1 MSVISARRTPVE
13 LLADLGAYRQLV
25 VNLTIRDLR
34 LKYKGSALG
43 VLWSL
48 LNPLIMMV
56 IYTAVFSVF
65 LRVITVPNY
74 WALVL
79 GGLLAWVFF
88 SSALSSAT
96 VSFIRNGNLIT
107 KVAFPIEALPL
118 SNVFAHFLNLL
129 IMLAVLLVVVAVRG
143 IPIGPSLVLLP
154 VIVIALLAFTV
165 GLGIFL
171 AALTVYFRDFEHLV
185 ALGLTAW
192 FYVSPVLYP
201 LDPAALP
208 ASARHY
214 VWLLKLNPLSWYLE
228 PLHSV
233 LFFGRWPDPT
243 LFGLML
249 ASAIAVPIAGYLF
262 FAWLRPRIPE
272 EV

>member
-1 MSVISARRTPVE
+1 VSVISARRTPVE

-25 VNLTIRDLR
+25 VNLTVRDLR

-48 LNPLIMMV
+48 LNPLIMMA

-65 LRVITVPNY
+65 LRVFTLPNY

-96 VSFIRNGNLIT
+96 VAFVRNGNLIT
-107 KVAFPIEALPL
+107 KVAFPIEALPI
-118 SNVFAHFLNLL
+118 SNVLAHFVNLL
-129 IMLAVLLVVVAVRG
+129 IMLVILVAVVLLRG
-143 IPIGPSLVLLP
+143 IHLGPSLVLLP
-154 VIVIALLAFTV
+154 VIVAALLAFTI

-171 AALTVYFRDFEHLV
+171 ASLTVYFRDFEHLV
-185 ALGLTAW
+185 TLALTAW
-192 FYVSPVLYP
+192 FYVTPVLYP

-208 ASARHY
+208 HGARQY
-214 VWLLKLNPLSWYLE
+214 LWLLKLNPLAWYLE

-233 LFFGRWPDPT
+233 LFYGRWPEPS
-243 LFGLML
+243 LLAAML
-249 ASAIAVPIAGYLF
+249 VSAIVVPVAGYLF